1 MKNIAVFFGGQSVE
15 HDVSIITGVLTL
27 NTLYKA
33 GYNAVPIFVDD
44 SGVWYTGESLKDP
57 DYYKNIN
64 YKKLSRV
71 TLVGGSNKLYMLRG
85 KKIKEVCILSAV
97 VNCMHGERGEDGT
110 LAGILNA
117 CGIPLASPDIASSSL
132 SMNKALTKTF
142 LRGLKVKVVNGIV
155 VNSALESQRAVKEIG
170 FPLIVK
176 PNCGG
181 SSIGVRRVNN
191 QKDLSSAVAYALRFG
206 ESVLIE
212 RCLEDFIELNCGA
225 YLKSDGTI
233 KVSECEQPAGK
244 DQVLTFSD
252 KYVAG
257 KRLFPA
263 PVPKEVSSA
272 VKRITQRVYK
282 KMGFSGVIRI
292 DFLYC
297 QGEIYLNEINSVPGS
312 LAYYLFCKD
321 FKEFGEML
329 NEMIIVA
336 ETRFARGQ
344 TLQKT
349 FNSGILSF
357 AGSKGAKRL

>member
-1 MKNIAVFFGGQSVE
+1 MKNIAVFLGGQSVE

-27 NTLYKA
+27 NTLFKA
-33 GYNAVPIFVDD
+33 GYNAFPIYIDQ
-44 SGVWYTGESLKDP
+44 SGVWYTSELLKDP
-57 DYYKNIN
+57 DCYKNLN
-64 YKKLSRV
+64 YKKLTRV
-71 TLVGGSNKLYMLRG
+71 ALIGGSNKLYMLKG
-85 KKIKEVCILSAV
+85 KKIKEICTLSAV

-132 SMNKALTKTF
+132 SMNKALTKTN
-142 LRGLKVKVVNGIV
+142 LRGLKIKVVNGIV
-155 VNSALESQRAVKEIG
+155 VSSVLESKRAVKEIG

-181 SSIGVRRVNN
+181 SSIGVRKANN
-191 QKDLSSAVAYALRFG
+191 ERELSSAVAYALRFG

-212 RCLEDFIELNCGA
+212 RCLENFTELNCGA

-233 KVSECEQPAGK
+233 EVSECEQPAGK

-257 KRLFPA
+257 SRLFPA

-272 VKRITQRVYK
+272 VKRITRKVYQK
-282 KMGFSGVIRI
+282 LGFSGVIRI

-297 QGEIYLNEINSVPGS
+297 NGEIYLNEINSVPGS

-321 FKEFGEML
+321 FNEFANML
-329 NEMIIVA
+329 NEIISVA
-336 ETRFARGQ
+336 EKKFAIGQ

-357 AGSKGAKRL
+357 VGSKGAKRL